1 MVCIFNSLSR
11 CTIHMESTISA
22 FPNIHSGLFWIPQ
35 RGEHHNVLASLD
47 LFPNW
52 SAMTGLVKGIL
63 KINSA
68 AKCGIREWCTCRAL
82 PHTDYWLPPLCRAH
96 SSRSSRS
103 GDRSVLPITSD
114 PRKTPR
120 MDRDNFPTPLS
131 SNRFV
136 PKFCHCSESTSFG
149 N

>member
-1 MVCIFNSLSR
+1 
-11 CTIHMESTISA
+11 MESTISA

-103 GDRSVLPITSD
+103 GDRSRLLLTLEKPLEWTEIISQPHCLLIALSLNFVIVPSPLRLAINRGIKSD
-114 PRKTPR
+114 WG
-120 MDRDNFPTPLS
+120 
-131 SNRFV
+131 
-136 PKFCHCSESTSFG
+136 STT
-149 N
+149 